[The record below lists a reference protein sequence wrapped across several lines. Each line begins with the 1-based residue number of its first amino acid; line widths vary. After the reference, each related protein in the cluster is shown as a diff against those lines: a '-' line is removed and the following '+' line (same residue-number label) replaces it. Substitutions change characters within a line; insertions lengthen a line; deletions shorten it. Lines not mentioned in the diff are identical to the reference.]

1 MSAQSVASPAAGF
14 DPALLIGG
22 DFVLVRTALLDA
34 LGGDLAAAVLLQRI
48 AWRCERAPEGW
59 RATREELRAETHLSE
74 WQLRKALKVLTD
86 RGWLT
91 SRRASR
97 YDSVQVW
104 QVHTTKR
111 ATSANAPH
119 SRDGGFLNVES
130 EESSISDIE
139 ESSMSSLEDV
149 ETSSPLPP
157 FAGGSG
163 DGAQT
168 NCEKP
173 ETIAPRDNTRQ
184 RRSQAYDTTQ
194 RPDVNGLCQHLA
206 ERIVANGSRQ
216 PEITYAWRKE
226 ARNLLDLDKVDP
238 EEAHRLIDWCQRDHF
253 WRSVIVTMGK
263 FREKYDTIR
272 LKASSEEAT
281 RRQDEIRAGIRP
293 NPHSWIR

>member
-1 MSAQSVASPAAGF
+1 MSAQAVAAPAVGF

-48 AWRCERAPEGW
+48 AWRCERSPEGW

-74 WQLRKALKVLTD
+74 WQLRKALKALTD

-91 SRRASR
+91 SRRTSR
-97 YDSVQVW
+97 FDSVQIW
-104 QVHTTKR
+104 QVHASKP
-111 ATSANAPH
+111 ATSTDAPPP
-119 SRDGGFLNVES
+119 RDGGFLNVDS
-130 EESSISDIE
+130 VDSSITDNE
-139 ESSMSSLEDV
+139 DSSMSSLEDI

-157 FAGGSG
+157 FAAGPSG
-163 DGAQT
+163 ATEGDD
-168 NCEKP
+168 EKP
-173 ETIAPRDNTRQ
+173 ETIDLRDKPRRP
-184 RRSQAYDTTQ
+184 RSQAYDTTQ
-194 RPDVNGLCQHLA
+194 RPDVNALCQHLV

-216 PEITYAWRKE
+216 PEVTYAWRKE

-272 LKASSEEAT
+272 LKASSEEAAK
-281 RRQDEIRAGIRP
+281 RQDEIRAGIRP